1 MADRSAEHRTPEDTD
16 RGPRVGPEFLRA
28 FEELRARPSRK
39 SYRRLRRMESLV
51 SRRRPA
57 GKGDSQ
63 RGDLAEPPPVLDLV
77 LDRSGDRDEVR
88 RMLIESCAVDPVWTL
103 PREPTAE
110 TEEGTSQGRPTEG
123 ADKPAPGPAERLRRG
138 RGYLLR
144 LWSRPEPLETIPHDL
159 PRDRFKARGSDT
171 EVTTDELYD
180 LIERLV
186 DGGFAWREDPPVPPK
201 GRRPPPPPRL
211 PRLRSLL
218 WLRRCDLA
226 RIRRDTEGESFEKT
240 SEHGHLP
247 NSSLAQIEVI
257 NGLREARL
265 KRAVEQRDGLL
276 ERARQAAAH
285 PGSTVAPHRWE
296 ITRSRALVHWRRLAR
311 VAAVTSRWV
320 TRVSGKATF
329 GLLDEKILTPLAFIV
344 SLVVAATPFA
354 FIGLAA
360 QQLNELVSLLVGL
373 VLAAVYLLTVFFFF
387 VPWRP
392 YRWLDHHRYVMDRPE
407 EEEDDQQDRDQ
418 GRLGRHRARGVHLLN
433 ELHRPD
439 RNKGRLGGAEE
450 PDTPRPP
457 ATHRIAVNALL
468 DDLHAAYGA
477 HRPRGRAR
485 GSRPVLIFDQRALG
499 RVDRYL
505 VRLIEDERLR
515 RAFPDPLLLVQIRD
529 HEVDAPLIGSEVD
542 VTRHGHLPEFDG
554 TDFHCR
560 PVRRWLWERQRSGAL
575 GASRTLTLPVAP
587 LPRSWRGRTW
597 RTEPTWVLTRPARAG
612 LLTGGGAVTTA
623 LLVVVG
629 LVLVPAQVQAFRPC
643 VQRGVLEPMG
653 ITRIDD
659 GRGGHDCVGVTFG
672 DFFFNER
679 LEEVTELIREQNE
692 EVDKSGEPYVTI
704 AHLAELSS
712 PKTDD
717 PALAG
722 AHGELLGLAHRQ
734 AEHNKYGGS
743 QIPRI
748 KLLIGNAGHQWA
760 GARITAEEIVAR
772 AEREGLGMDRPVAAV
787 GFGHSVAPN
796 SEAIH
801 KVGEAFLP
809 MVGTTA
815 TYDDVAQWR
824 DRAHNEFYFPVA
836 PANTRIARQAA
847 HWARYGVSW
856 TDEQGRER
864 GLPEHQKVVALA
876 NAQTD
881 PEGDRHEQY
890 GPHLAKEFVKAFE
903 ERGGQVWEGAKT
915 PGGAPPEN
923 GAHDGNGVLL
933 YQDFGEDEG
942 GTTLR
947 EHVDRLCAAEDPPD
961 LLYFAGRSSDFV
973 DFYQHFSAAGPS
985 ICSGGRITLLGGDDI
1000 SKSLSD
1006 EADRVRSNAKRH
1018 PVYYTPLAPSGPW
1031 GDQGD
1036 VEGDTGAGDLG
1047 FYDAVDRILEDLR
1060 KEHEDTDGQ
1069 EAARDEM
1076 EQARLRPSLAHAAM
1090 GNDALLVVSR
1100 ALPPVGLSREELTT
1114 KNPLRRLGLI
1124 RPPFLRTEERYE
1136 DYRDSVHAG
1145 IKGIDP
1151 LNGLTG
1157 VSGYITF
1164 DSDNDG
1170 NWFAGR
1176 MVQLVLAG
1184 PFLRNPE
1191 TGREQVQHVIQR
1203 CGMRHQD
1210 LPEPGEECL
1219 SVTSGGGTDDQG

>member
-1 MADRSAEHRTPEDTD
+1 MADRTPENRTTEGTD
-16 RGPRVGPEFLRA
+16 RGPDVGPGFLRA

-39 SYRRLRRMESLV
+39 LYRRLRRMESLV

-57 GKGDSQ
+57 GKGDIQ
-63 RGDLAEPPPVLDLV
+63 RGDLAEPPPVLDLL
-77 LDRSGDRDEVR
+77 LDRSGDRAEVR

-110 TEEGTSQGRPTEG
+110 AEDAPSEGRAPEE
-123 ADKPAPGPAERLRRG
+123 AVDKPAPGPAERLRRG

-159 PRDRFKARGSDT
+159 PRARFEARGSDT

-180 LIERLV
+180 LIEHMV
-186 DGGFAWREDPPVPPK
+186 DGGFAWREDPPDPPK

-226 RIRRDTEGESFEKT
+226 RIRRDTEGENFEKT
-240 SEHGHLP
+240 SERGHLP

-265 KRAVEQRDGLL
+265 KSAVEQRDRLL
-276 ERARQAAAH
+276 DRARQAAAH

-407 EEEDDQQDRDQ
+407 EQEDDQRDRDQ
-418 GRLGRHRARGVHLLN
+418 DRLGRHRARGVHLLN

-439 RNKGRLGGAEE
+439 RNKGRLGDA
-450 PDTPRPP
+450 DTPRPP

-485 GSRPVLIFDQRALG
+485 GSRPVLIFDQRGLG
-499 RVDRYL
+499 RVGRYL

-515 RAFPDPLLLVQIRD
+515 RAFPDPLLLVQVRD
-529 HEVDAPLIGSEVD
+529 HEVGAPLIGSEVD

-554 TDFHCR
+554 TDSHSQ

-575 GASRTLTLPVAP
+575 GTRRALTLPVAP
-587 LPRSWRGRTW
+587 LPRAWRERTW

-612 LLTGGGAVTTA
+612 LLVGGGAATTA

-643 VQRGVLEPMG
+643 VQQGVLEPVG
-653 ITRIDD
+653 VTRIDD

-672 DFFFNER
+672 DFVFNER
-679 LEEVTELIREQNE
+679 LEEVTELIRAQNE
-692 EVDKSGEPYVTI
+692 KVDDSGAPYVTV

-712 PKTDD
+712 PKDDD

-734 AEHNKYGGS
+734 AEHNDHRSS

-748 KLLIGNAGHQWA
+748 KLLIGNAGHEWA
-760 GARITAEEIVAR
+760 GARWTAEEIVSR
-772 AEREGLGMDRPVAAV
+772 AQKKSLGMDRPIAAV

-796 SEAIH
+796 SEAIQ

-815 TYDDVAQWR
+815 TYDDVARWR
-824 DRAHNEFYFPVA
+824 NRAHNEFYFPVA

-864 GLPEHQKVVALA
+864 GLPEHRTVVALA

-881 PEGDRHEQY
+881 SEGGLHEQY
-890 GPHLAKEFVKAFE
+890 GPHLAKEFVAAFE
-903 ERGGQVWEGAKT
+903 ARDGRVWEGATT
-915 PGGAPPEN
+915 PDGAPPEN

-933 YQDFGEDEG
+933 YQNSGNDEDS
-942 GTTLR
+942 TTLR
-947 EHVDRLCAAEDPPD
+947 EHVARLCAAENPPD

-973 DFYQHFSAAGPS
+973 DFYQRFSEAGQAA
-985 ICSGGRITLLGGDDI
+985 CGGGGITLLGGDDI

-1006 EADRVRSNAKRH
+1006 EAERMRSNARKH

-1036 VEGDTGAGDLG
+1036 VDGDTGAGDLG
-1047 FYDAVDRILEDLR
+1047 FYDAVDRILEGFQ
-1060 KEHEDTDGQ
+1060 KEDEDTGGE
-1069 EAARDEM
+1069 EAVGDDV

-1090 GNDALLVVSR
+1090 GNDALLVVSG

-1114 KNPLRRLGLI
+1114 KNPLNRLGLV
-1124 RPPFLRTEERYE
+1124 RSPFLRTEEQYE
-1136 DYRDSVHAG
+1136 DYRDSVHEG
-1145 IKGIDP
+1145 IKD
-1151 LNGLTG
+1151 LDHLTG
-1157 VSGYITF
+1157 VSGYIAF
-1164 DSDNDG
+1164 DPDNDG
-1170 NWFAGR
+1170 NWFADR

-1203 CGMRHQD
+1203 CGMRYQD

-1219 SVTSGGGTDDQG
+1219 PVTSGDGTDDQG

>member
-1 MADRSAEHRTPEDTD
+1 MTEGGEPEPDT
-16 RGPRVGPEFLRA
+16 RPEFLEV
-28 FEELRARPSRK
+28 FEDLRARPNRK
-39 SYRRLRRMESLV
+39 LHRRLRRMESRV

-57 GKGDSQ
+57 GKGDLQ

-77 LDRSGDRDEVR
+77 LDHSADHAEVR
-88 RMLIESCAVDPVWTL
+88 RMLVESCAVDPVWAL
-103 PREPTAE
+103 PLEPDTASAE
-110 TEEGTSQGRPTEG
+110 DEG
-123 ADKPAPGPAERLRRG
+123 ADEGSPEESSEETATKSVPGPAEPLRRG
-138 RGYLLR
+138 RGRLLR
-144 LWSRPEPLETIPHDL
+144 MWSRPAPVETVPHAL
-159 PRDRFKARGSDT
+159 PRARFEARESDT

-186 DGGFAWREDPPVPPK
+186 GGGFAWRDDPPDPPK

-240 SEHGHLP
+240 SDHGHLP

-265 KRAVEQRDGLL
+265 KSAVEQRDRLL
-276 ERARQAAAH
+276 ERSRQAAAH
-285 PGSTVAPHRWE
+285 PGSVIAPHRWE

-354 FIGLAA
+354 FVGLAA
-360 QQLNELVSLLVGL
+360 QQLNELVSLVIGFL
-373 VLAAVYLLTVFFFF
+373 LAAVYLLTVFFFF
-387 VPWRP
+387 VPWSP
-392 YRWLDHHRYVMDRPE
+392 YRWLDHHRYVMDRST
-407 EEEDDQQDRDQ
+407 DRDEQ
-418 GRLGRHRARGVHLLN
+418 ERDPDQDQNRFGRHRARGVHLLN
-433 ELHRPD
+433 ELHHPD
-439 RNKGRLGGAEE
+439 RNKGRLGDGATS
-450 PDTPRPP
+450 DTPRPP

-468 DDLHAAYGA
+468 DDLHDVYGA

-485 GSRPVLIFDQRALG
+485 ASRPVLVFEQRGLG
-499 RVDRYL
+499 RVGRYL

-515 RAFPDPLLLVQIRD
+515 RALPDPLLLVQVRD
-529 HEVDAPLIGSEVD
+529 RRAEAPLVKAEVD

-554 TDFHCR
+554 TDPHSE

-575 GASRTLTLPVAP
+575 GVERTLTLPVTRLSRAS
-587 LPRSWRGRTW
+587 RDRTW
-597 RTEPTWVLTRPARAG
+597 RTEPTWVLTRPVQAG
-612 LLTGGGAVTTA
+612 LLSGTGAAATA

-629 LVLVPAQVQAFRPC
+629 LVLVPAQVQSLRPC
-643 VQRGVLEPMG
+643 VQRGVLEPAG

-659 GRGGHDCVGVTFG
+659 GGGGHDCVGVTFG
-672 DFFFNER
+672 DFVFHER
-679 LEEVTELIREQNE
+679 LEQVTDLIREQNE
-692 EVDKSGEPYVTI
+692 KVDEAGVPYVTI

-712 PKTDD
+712 PRDDD

-734 AEHNKYGGS
+734 AEHNDHRS
-743 QIPRI
+743 AEIPRI
-748 KLLIGNAGHQWA
+748 KLLIGNAGHGWA
-760 GARITAEEIVAR
+760 GARVTAEEIVAR
-772 AEREGLGMDRPVAAV
+772 AGREGLGMDRPVAAV

-796 SEAIH
+796 SEAIQ

-815 TYDDVAQWR
+815 TYDDVARWR

-856 TDEQGRER
+856 TDAQGRER
-864 GLPEHQKVVALA
+864 GLPSHETVVALA

-881 PEGDRHEQY
+881 SEGDRHEQY
-890 GPHLAKEFVKAFE
+890 GPHLAEEFVTAFE
-903 ERGGQVWEGAKT
+903 ERKGQVWEGAKS
-915 PGGAPPEN
+915 PDGVPPAN

-933 YQDFGEDEG
+933 YQDPGDDEDS
-942 GTTLR
+942 TTLR
-947 EHVDRLCAAEDPPD
+947 EHVARLCAAEEPPD

-973 DFYQHFSAAGPS
+973 DFYQRFSEAGQS
-985 ICSGGRITLLGGDDI
+985 ACGGGRITLLGGDDI

-1006 EADRVRSNAKRH
+1006 EADRVRSNARKH

-1047 FYDAVDRILEDLR
+1047 FYDAVDRLLEDL
-1060 KEHEDTDGQ
+1060 HEEDEEEGEDDDG
-1069 EAARDEM
+1069 ERT
-1076 EQARLRPSLAHAAM
+1076 RLSPSVAHAAM
-1090 GNDALLVVSR
+1090 GNDALLVLSG
-1100 ALPPVGLSREELTT
+1100 ALPPVGPGLEEFDA
-1114 KNPLRRLGLI
+1114 KNPLSRLGLLG
-1124 RPPFLRTEERYE
+1124 PPFLRTEEQYE
-1136 DYRDSVHAG
+1136 GYRDSLHAG
-1145 IKGIDP
+1145 VKD
-1151 LNGLTG
+1151 LDHLTG
-1157 VSGYITF
+1157 VSGYIAF
-1164 DSDNDG
+1164 DPDRDG
-1170 NWFAGR
+1170 NWFGDR

-1184 PFLRNPE
+1184 PFLTNPE

-1203 CGMRHQD
+1203 CGMRYQD
-1210 LPEPGEECL
+1210 LPEPGKECL
-1219 SVTSGGGTDDQG
+1219 PTASGGGTDEQG